1 MADEKLFPPARSSA
15 SGPLPVPADPAGGAL
30 GPQMG
35 DGYVAMAEPEA
46 EGLDLRRYLLAL
58 LRYKWLIAVA
68 LVLGVVGA
76 GIAWSVVDVRYA
88 ARGNLW
94 IEVTPQGGQA
104 TGDVGPVR
112 QGQLLQANA
121 WIELM
126 RSYTVL
132 DSVVV
137 AERLYV
143 QAPEE
148 FADVFAGFSLDP
160 SFRPGSYELRVD
172 EAGQGYTLMTRDAMR
187 DGVAVGQGR
196 LGEPIG
202 ADLGFRWA
210 PPAAAFA
217 PAAVIPFSVLTPR
230 DAAGVLSSQL
240 MTSLA
245 GNGNFLAVSLEG
257 SDPERI
263 ASILNAVMD
272 RHIAVAAELKRSRLD
287 EMSTILEEQLRYTE
301 AELAQAE
308 QDLEEFRVTTISLP
322 TDRSAPIAAGLQQTR
337 DPVFTTFFN
346 MRIEYEQ
353 IRRDRLRLQ
362 AVADG
367 FEDGPVRIEA
377 LEVIPAAAGS
387 SELRR
392 ILDEL
397 VQARSELRVY
407 RDRYADDYP
416 PVQDLLIQIETIET
430 RAIPQVVDGILDEL
444 ATQERDLQSR
454 IDQASAELEAI
465 PPRTIEE
472 GRLTRRV
479 QITENLYNDLRS
491 RVETAR
497 LAAASSIPDVRI
509 LDRAD
514 VPQQPT
520 DDSRL
525 RWAAMIL
532 FGFLGAA
539 SGGAILLD
547 RMDARFRYASDVSR
561 DIGLDI
567 LGSIP
572 RIQGGGKK
580 GVLNA
585 AQALEAFRELR
596 IHIGFAYGSAGPITL
611 TVSSPSAGE
620 GKSLVSSNLAVAFAE
635 VGRRT
640 LLIDGDTRRGDAH
653 RLLGRE
659 QSPGLVDYLKERS
672 GNEIIQKTDHEN
684 LDFIACGARG
694 TTTPELLASPRMAYF
709 MGTLKRSYDVI
720 VVDSPPLAAGG
731 DAVILS
737 TLTGNLAVVIRT
749 GTTERQ
755 LAQVK
760 LDQLGRLPIRILGA
774 IVNDVDPSDGYSYYY
789 SGYLPGYEPLPED
802 GEDGVQLIS
811 DTASGN
817 KTQAS

>member
-1 MADEKLFPPARSSA
+1 MADDKLISPPRQP
-15 SGPLPVPADPAGGAL
+15 GGPPLPAPADQGGAV
-30 GPQMG
+30 GAYGGG
-35 DGYVAMAEPEA
+35 DGYYPLAEPEA
-46 EGLDLRRYLLAL
+46 QGIELRRYLLAL
-58 LRYKWLIAVA
+58 LRFKWLLVAA
-68 LVLGVVGA
+68 LVLGVAGA
-76 GIAWSVVDVRYA
+76 AIAWSMVEVRYTA
-88 ARGNLW
+88 GGNLW
-94 IEVTPQGGQA
+94 IEVERQGQQ
-104 TGDVGPVR
+104 GDVGPVR
-112 QGQLLQANA
+112 QGQLLQSNA
-121 WIELM
+121 WIQLL

-143 QAPEE
+143 EAPEPY
-148 FADVFAGFSLDP
+148 ADAFTTLILEP
-160 SFRPGSYELRVD
+160 SFRPGSYELQVD
-172 EAGQGYTLMTRDAMR
+172 ETGQAFTLLTRAAAR
-187 DGVAVGQGR
+187 EGVPVQEGR
-196 LGEPIG
+196 LGEAIG
-202 ADLGFRWA
+202 ADLGFRWS
-210 PPAAAFA
+210 PPPSAFE
-217 PAAVIPFSVLTPR
+217 PGAAVPFSVLTPR
-230 DAAGVLSSQL
+230 DAAGNLSERL
-240 MTSLA
+240 ITSMA
-245 GNGNFLAVSLEG
+245 GGGNFLAISLEG
-257 SDPERI
+257 SSPDRI

-272 RHIAVAAELKRSRLD
+272 RHVTVAADLKRSRLD

-308 QDLEEFRVTTISLP
+308 QELEEWRVTTISLP
-322 TDRSAPIAAGLQQTR
+322 SDRSAPIAAGLQQTR

-346 MRIEYEQ
+346 MRVEYEQ
-353 IRRDRLRLQ
+353 VRRDRLRLQ

-367 FEDGPVRIEA
+367 FADGPIRIEA
-377 LEVIPAAAGS
+377 LEIIPAAASS

-397 VQARSELRVY
+397 VVARSALRVY

-416 PVQDLLIQIETIET
+416 PVQDLLVQIETIES
-430 RAIPQVVDGILDEL
+430 RAVPQVVRGILTEL
-444 ATQERDLQSR
+444 ETQERDLQGR
-454 IDQASAELEAI
+454 IDNASAELAAI

-509 LDRAD
+509 LDRAT

-525 RWAAMIL
+525 RWAAMIF

-539 SGGAILLD
+539 AGGAILLD
-547 RMDARFRYASDVSR
+547 RMDARFRYAADVGR

-572 RIQGGGKK
+572 KIEGGGKK

-620 GKSLVSSNLAVAFAE
+620 GKSLISSNLAVAFAE

-672 GNEIIQKTDHEN
+672 GQEIIQKTEHTN

-694 TTTPELLASPRMAYF
+694 TTTPELLASTRMAYF
-709 MGTLKRSYDVI
+709 MATLKRSYDVI
-720 VVDSPPLAAGG
+720 IVDSPPLAAGG

-760 LDQLGRLPIRILGA
+760 LEQLGRLPIRILGA
-774 IVNDVDPSDGYSYYY
+774 ILNDVDPTDGYSYYY
-789 SGYLPGYEPLPED
+789 SGYLPGYEPVPEE
-802 GEDGVQLIS
+802 GEVEGVQLIS
-811 DTASGN
+811 DS
-817 KTQAS
+817 KSQAS

>member
-1 MADEKLFPPARSSA
+1 VPS
-15 SGPLPVPADPAGGAL
+15 PVDQGGGAV
-30 GPQMG
+30 GAYGG
-35 DGYVAMAEPEA
+35 DGYYPMGEPEA
-46 EGLDLRRYLLAL
+46 PSIDLRRYLLAL
-58 LRYKWLIAVA
+58 LRYKWLIALAV
-68 LVLGVVGA
+68 VLGGVGA
-76 GIAWSVVDVRYA
+76 AVAWSMVQVRYRA
-88 ARGNLW
+88 EGNLW
-94 IEVTPQGGQA
+94 IEVTRQGQGS
-104 TGDVGPVR
+104 GDVGPVR
-112 QGQLLQANA
+112 QGQLLEGNA
-121 WIELM
+121 WIQLM

-143 QAPEE
+143 DAPEE
-148 FADVFAGFSLDP
+148 FVGAFSGLALEP
-160 SFRPGSYELRVD
+160 SFRPGAYELQID
-172 EAGQGYTLMTRDAMR
+172 ASGEGFTLVTRDAVR
-187 DGVAVGQGR
+187 DGVAIGQGR

-202 ADLGFRWA
+202 ADLGFRWT

-217 PAAVIPFSVLTPR
+217 PGDVIPFRVLTPR
-230 DAAGVLSSQL
+230 DAAGILAGQL
-240 MTSLA
+240 ITTPA
-245 GNGNFLAVSLEG
+245 GNGNFLQVVLEG
-257 SDPERI
+257 TDPNRI
-263 ASILNAVMD
+263 ASILNSVMD
-272 RHIAVAAELKRSRLD
+272 RHIAVAADLKRGQLD
-287 EMSTILEEQLRYTE
+287 EMSVILEEQLRYTE

-308 QDLEEFRVTTISLP
+308 QDLEVFRVTTISLP
-322 TDRSAPIAAGLQQTR
+322 TDRSAPVAAGLQQTSG
-337 DPVFTTFFN
+337 PVITAFFN

-353 IRRDRLRLQ
+353 IRRDRMRLQ
-362 AVADG
+362 AVRNEFAN
-367 FEDGPVRIEA
+367 GPVRIEA
-377 LEVIPAAAGS
+377 LEVIPATAGS

-397 VQARSELRVY
+397 VQARSALRVY

-416 PVQDLLIQIETIET
+416 PIQDLLVQIETIES
-430 RAIPQVVDGILDEL
+430 RAVPQVVDGILDEL
-444 ATQERDLQSR
+444 ATQERGLQSQ
-454 IDQASAELEAI
+454 IDDASAELEAI

-472 GRLTRRV
+472 ARLTRSV
-479 QITENLYNDLRS
+479 QIQENLYNDLRG

-497 LAAASSIPDVRI
+497 LAAASAIPDVRI
-509 LDRAD
+509 LDRAV
-514 VPQQPT
+514 VPDRPT

-525 RWAAMIL
+525 RWAAMIF
-532 FGFLGAA
+532 FGFLGVA

-561 DIGLDI
+561 EIGLDI

-672 GNEIIQKTDHEN
+672 GNEIIQKTEHQN

-709 MGTLKRSYDVI
+709 IGTLKRSYDVI
-720 VVDSPPLAAGG
+720 IVDSPPLAAGG

-760 LDQLGRLPIRILGA
+760 LEQLSRLPIRILGA
-774 IVNDVDPSDGYSYYY
+774 ILNDVDPTDGYSYYY
-789 SGYLPGYEPLPED
+789 SNYLPGYEPVPEE
-802 GEDGVQLIS
+802 GEEDGVQLIS
-811 DTASGN
+811 ESS

>member
-1 MADEKLFPPARSSA
+1 MADDKLISPPREPG
-15 SGPLPVPADPAGGAL
+15 GPPVPLDQGSAVGGY
-30 GPQMG
+30 GG
-35 DGYVAMAEPEA
+35 DGYYPLAEPEA
-46 EGLDLRRYLLAL
+46 QGIQVRRYLLAL
-58 LRYKWLIAVA
+58 LRYKWLLAA
-68 LVLGVVGA
+68 AMVLGVGGA
-76 GIAWSVVDVRYA
+76 AIAWSMVEIRYT

-94 IEVTPQGGQA
+94 IEVTRQGQNA
-104 TGDVGPVR
+104 GDLGPVR
-112 QGQLLQANA
+112 QGQLLQSNA
-121 WIELM
+121 WIELL

-143 QAPEE
+143 DAPPESSV
-148 FADVFAGFSLDP
+148 AFSAFGLEP
-160 SFRPGSYELRVD
+160 SFRPGSYELRID
-172 EAGQGYTLMTRDAMR
+172 EAGQAFTLVTRDAVREGM
-187 DGVAVGQGR
+187 AVDEGR
-196 LGEPIG
+196 LGESIG
-202 ADLGFRWA
+202 AELGFRWT
-210 PPAAAFA
+210 PPTDAFQ
-217 PAAVIPFSVLTPR
+217 PGTVVPFSVLTPR
-230 DAAGVLSSQL
+230 DAALSLSERLVPL
-240 MTSLA
+240 MDRS
-245 GNGNFLAVSLEG
+245 GNFLSLTLDG
-257 SDPERI
+257 TNPERI

-272 RHIAVAAELKRSRLD
+272 RHIAVAAEISRSRLD
-287 EMSTILEEQLRYTE
+287 EMSSILEEQLRAVE
-301 AELAQAE
+301 SELALAE
-308 QDLEEFRVTTISLP
+308 RELEEFRVTTISLP
-322 TDRSAPIAAGLQQTR
+322 SDRSAPISAGLQVTR
-337 DPVFTTFFN
+337 DPVFTSFFN
-346 MRIEYEQ
+346 LRIEFEQ

-362 AVADG
+362 GVAAGFADG
-367 FEDGPVRIEA
+367 PIRIEA

-397 VQARSELRVY
+397 VSARSELRVY

-416 PVQDLLIQIETIET
+416 PVQDLLVQIETIES
-430 RAIPQVVDGILDEL
+430 RAVPQVVEGIL
-444 ATQERDLQSR
+444 TQLEGEERDLQAR
-454 IDQASAELEAI
+454 INDASAELRAI

-472 GRLTRRV
+472 GRLERRV
-479 QITENLYNDLRS
+479 QITETLYNDLRG

-509 LDRAD
+509 LDRAT

-520 DDSRL
+520 SDPRIM
-525 RWAAMIL
+525 WAAAIF

-539 SGGAILLD
+539 AGSAILLD
-547 RMDARFRYASDVSR
+547 RMDARFRYAADVGR

-572 RIQGGGKK
+572 RIEGGKK

-596 IHIGFAYGSAGPITL
+596 IHVGFAYGSAGPITL

-620 GKSLVSSNLAVAFAE
+620 GKSLIASNLAVAFAE

-640 LLIDGDTRRGDAH
+640 LLVDGDTRRGDAH

-672 GNEIIQKTDHEN
+672 GQEIIQKTEHTN
-684 LDFIACGARG
+684 LDFIACGSRG
-694 TTTPELLASPRMAYF
+694 TTTPELLASNRMAYF
-709 MGTLKRSYDVI
+709 MSTLKRSYDVI
-720 VVDSPPLAAGG
+720 IVDSPPLAAGG

-760 LDQLGRLPIRILGA
+760 LEQLGRLPIRILGA
-774 IVNDVDPSDGYSYYY
+774 ILNDVDPTDSYSYYY
-789 SGYLPGYEPLPED
+789 SGYLPGYEPVPEE
-802 GEDGVQLIS
+802 GEEEGVQLIS
-811 DTASGN
+811 ES
-817 KTQAS
+817 KSQAS

>member
-1 MADEKLFPPARSSA
+1 MADEKLIPPPRQP
-15 SGPLPVPADPAGGAL
+15 GGRPLPTQPDVGAVGGFGGEGYYPAPL
-30 GPQMG
+30 G
-35 DGYVAMAEPEA
+35 EPE
-46 EGLDLRRYLLAL
+46 EQSFEIQRYLLAL
-58 LRYKWLIAVA
+58 LRYKWLIAASV
-68 LVLGVVGA
+68 VLGIAGA
-76 GIAWSVVDVRYA
+76 AVAWSMVDVRYS

-94 IEVTPQGGQA
+94 IEVERQGQA
-104 TGDVGPVR
+104 SGDVGPVR
-112 QGQLLQANA
+112 QGQLLQSNA
-121 WIELM
+121 WIELL

-137 AERLYV
+137 AERLY
-143 QAPEE
+143 
-148 FADVFAGFSLDP
+148 FDVPDEYRDAFAGFAVQP
-160 SFRPGSYELRVD
+160 TFRQGSYELRID
-172 EAGQGYTLMTRDAMR
+172 DAGQNFTLLTRDAVR
-187 DGVAVGQGR
+187 EGVAVGQGA
-196 LGEPIG
+196 LGGPIG

-210 PPAAAFA
+210 PPAAAFSA
-217 PAAVIPFSVLTPR
+217 GASIPFSVLTPR
-230 DAAGVLSSQL
+230 DAAGALSQRL
-240 MTSLA
+240 VTTLA
-245 GNGNFLAVSLEG
+245 GNGNFLSISLEG

-263 ASILNAVMD
+263 TSILNAVMD
-272 RHIAVAAELKRSRLD
+272 RHITVAAELKRSRLD
-287 EMSTILEEQLRYTE
+287 EMSSILEEQLRYTE

-308 QDLEEFRVTTISLP
+308 RDLEEFRVSTITLP
-322 TDRSAPIAAGLQQTR
+322 TDRSPAIATGLQETR

-362 AVADG
+362 AVADD
-367 FEDGPVRIEA
+367 FSKGPIRIEA

-392 ILDEL
+392 VLDEL
-397 VQARSELRVY
+397 VQARSQLRVY

-416 PVQDLLIQIETIET
+416 PIRDLLVQIETIEA
-430 RAIPQVVDGILDEL
+430 RAVPQVVAGIMAEL

-454 IDQASAELEAI
+454 IDAASAELEAI

-472 GRLTRRV
+472 GRLVRRE
-479 QITENLYNDLRS
+479 QITENIYNDLRG

-509 LDRAD
+509 LDRAV
-514 VPQQPT
+514 VPQQPA
-520 DDSRL
+520 DDGRL
-525 RWAAMIL
+525 RWAAIIF
-532 FGFLGAA
+532 FGFVGVA

-547 RMDARFRYASDVSR
+547 RMDARFRYASDVGR

-572 RIQGGGKK
+572 RIDGGKNS
-580 GVLNA
+580 VLNA

-611 TVSSPSAGE
+611 TVSSPAAGE
-620 GKSLVSSNLAVAFAE
+620 GKSLISSNLAVAFAE

-640 LLIDGDTRRGDAH
+640 ILIDGDTRRGDAH

-659 QSPGLVDYLKERS
+659 QSPGLIDYLKERS

-694 TTTPELLASPRMAYF
+694 TTTPELLASNRMAYF

-720 VVDSPPLAAGG
+720 IVDSPPLAAGG
-731 DAVILS
+731 DAVILA

-755 LAQVK
+755 LAQIK
-760 LDQLGRLPIRILGA
+760 LEQLSRLPIRILGA
-774 IVNDVDPSDGYSYYY
+774 ILNDVDPTDGYSYYY
-789 SGYLPGYEPLPED
+789 SNYLPGYEPVAEV
-802 GEDGVQLIS
+802 GEEEGVPLIS
-811 DTASGN
+811 DSASD
-817 KTQAS
+817 KPQAS